1 MGGIQSWHGL
11 YNEHLNNLA
20 DELAV
25 PKIDVR
31 SVIKKTGNL
40 IQLISEDGIHLTA
53 EGYHAFSE
61 AVFHDLVKWSEDR
74 NLMTN

>member
-1 MGGIQSWHGL
+1 MGGIQFWHGL
-11 YNEHLNNLA
+11 YNDHLNNLA

-40 IQLISEDGIHLTA
+40 FQLISDDGIHLTA
-53 EGYHAFSE
+53 KGYHAFSE
-61 AVFHDLVKWSEDR
+61 AVFNSLVKWSEDR
-74 NLMTN
+74 NLTAN